1 MTVKELIKILEEV
14 NPSDKVMLQTKQ
26 GIENVKSVC
35 QSADAD
41 YLEIYIEGETY
52 ED

>member
-1 MTVKELIKILEEV
+1 MSEITNKSLNEIV
-14 NPSDKVMLQTKQ
+14 
-26 GIENVKSVC
+26 ENIKSVC
-35 QSADAD
+35 LGADAE

>member
-1 MTVKELIKILEEV
+1 
-14 NPSDKVMLQTKQ
+14 MLQTKQ
-26 GIENVKSVC
+26 GIENIKSVC
-35 QSADAD
+35 LGADAE